1 MVALVPAE
9 NIPTAAARVEA
20 LRSHGY
26 RKEGLRLAVA
36 VVRTM
41 KRQQREWQHRWSL
54 EQNRACSSTSATS
67 STHYNFHS
75 TASSNPLHSNS
86 DGWIGNLLDPI
97 SSLFDTLAEA
107 SLSDSKTLDTFY
119 GSLFVEGP
127 TSSSSSTSPS
137 SSNPNP
143 NPASTGMYN
152 SPLYDDLFVPVSSGT
167 SSTTSPV
174 KEKPRYKHVYVP
186 GSRDRHETFLT
197 LALEAALIG
206 LGQQRLI
213 PGNPYAQEKAWKQ
226 EARLIAK
233 LQDIDLDSSLVHV
246 LKKQAEGLLACGPF
260 SGLGIGIHKESA
272 PMHTFAKYLFKAIL
286 PYDEDL
292 AYQIAL
298 RAMR

>member
-1 MVALVPAE
+1 MVPAE

-54 EQNRACSSTSATS
+54 EQNRACSSTSTS
-67 STHYNFHS
+67 SSYNSFNS

-86 DGWIGNLLDPI
+86 EGWIGNLLDPI

-127 TSSSSSTSPS
+127 SSSSTSSASP
-137 SSNPNP
+137 
-143 NPASTGMYN
+143 PATANTGIYN
-152 SPLYDDLFVPVSSGT
+152 SPLYDDLFVPVSSS
-167 SSTTSPV
+167 SSTSITNPV
-174 KEKPRYKHVYVP
+174 KERPRYKHVYVP
-186 GSRDRHETFLT
+186 GSRDRHETFLS

-233 LQDIDLDSSLVHV
+233 LQDVDLDSSLVHV
-246 LKKQAEGLLACGPF
+246 LKKQAEGLLNGGPF

>member
-1 MVALVPAE
+1 MMMMVPAE

-54 EQNRACSSTSATS
+54 EQNRACSSTSS
-67 STHYNFHS
+67 SYNNPFNS

-107 SLSDSKTLDTFY
+107 SLSDSKALLDTFY

-127 TSSSSSTSPS
+127 GTSSTSSTSP
-137 SSNPNP
+137 P
-143 NPASTGMYN
+143 STANTGIYN
-152 SPLYDDLFVPVSSGT
+152 SPLYDDLFVPVSSSSS
-167 SSTTSPV
+167 SSTSITNPV
-174 KEKPRYKHVYVP
+174 KERPRYKHVYVP
-186 GSRDRHETFLT
+186 GSRDRHETFLS

-233 LQDIDLDSSLVHV
+233 LQDIDLDSSSLVHV
-246 LKKQAEGLLACGPF
+246 LKKQAEGLLNGGPF